1 MMTISITFVSLGET
15 AMAHGSS
22 TKMEHCT
29 SITKV
34 CRKVTLL
41 REEARS
47 YWGKTKIHLDQASNR
62 NRPFKEP

>member
-1 MMTISITFVSLGET
+1 MMAIGITFVSLGET
-15 AMAHGSS
+15 AMAHG
-22 TKMEHCT
+22 MEHCT

-62 NRPFKEP
+62 NRPLKEP